1 MGVGMGC
8 TQARE
13 LLSARLDGAD
23 EPGERAAV
31 DAHVDG
37 CAECADWWQ
46 RAESVTR
53 LARTAAA
60 LPVPGLS
67 EQALAAVLA
76 AAPTPPVRRARFDVA
91 ALLRRALLVVGLG
104 QFLLGVAQISSLAA
118 AERHAHGVV
127 GSVSSGHLWHE
138 SAAWNVAIGAAL
150 AWLAWRRTR
159 PAALLP
165 VMTAFV
171 IVLSLLT
178 VNDALADRVEAGR
191 VLSHGLVLAG
201 YGLLLALNHPRLRG
215 DGPSDRAARPRSPW
229 SIRGG
234 DEGEGPLAPVY
245 PFPVRVG
252 VTRKVTVEQRR
263 AA

>member
-1 MGVGMGC
+1 MGC

-23 EPGERAAV
+23 EPGAREAV

-37 CAECADWWQ
+37 CAACADWWQ

-60 LPVPGLS
+60 LPVPPLS

-76 AAPTPPVRRARFDVA
+76 AAPTPPVRRARSDVA
-91 ALLRRALLVVGLG
+91 AWLRRALLAVGLG

-118 AERHAHGVV
+118 AERHAHSAV

-178 VNDALADRVEAGR
+178 ANDALADRVEASR
-191 VLSHGLVLAG
+191 VWSHGLVLVG

-215 DGPSDRAARPRSPW
+215 DEPPARASRPGGTW
-229 SIRGG
+229 SLRRGDDG
-234 DEGEGPLAPVY
+234 DGPLAPVY
-245 PFPVRVG
+245 PFPVRVA
-252 VTRKVTVEQRR
+252 VTRTVTAEQRR